1 MEKFEAPKLPTM
13 FNGAVMC
20 VDAKAWN
27 SLVDYV
33 QHLAE
38 FTNKV
43 VELLNSVS
51 SKEIDDSKAIKRLA
65 EILEEHLR

>member
-13 FNGAVMC
+13 LNGAVMC